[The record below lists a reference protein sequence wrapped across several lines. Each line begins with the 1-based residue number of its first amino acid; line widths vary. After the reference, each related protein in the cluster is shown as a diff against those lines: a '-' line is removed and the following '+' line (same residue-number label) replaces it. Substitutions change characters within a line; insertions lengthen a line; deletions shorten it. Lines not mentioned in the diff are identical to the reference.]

1 MKGSNEKGL
10 SSKNKKK
17 EIDIVGEGGRKTVH
31 VRDTV
36 ED

>member
-1 MKGSNEKGL
+1 MRDGTV
-10 SSKNKKK
+10 KKK
-17 EIDIVGEGGRKTVH
+17 EIDIVEEGGRKTVH

>member
-1 MKGSNEKGL
+1 MRDGTV
-10 SSKNKKK
+10 KKK